1 MPLDREQVLKT
12 ALGIA
17 DAEGLAAVTMRR
29 LGKELGVEAMSL
41 YHHVANKPAL
51 LDGMVDAVFAQV
63 DPPAGAYWKAAL
75 RRHYASLRAVL
86 RAHAWAIP
94 LLESR
99 SSPGLAT
106 LGRHDA
112 VLGVLRGAGFT
123 IPLVAHAIA
132 ALDAY
137 VYGFAVQE
145 ASLPPIETPEVAERI
160 AAGFDEAAF
169 PHLVEL
175 AREHVMRPGYSFAAE
190 FDWGLDLVLD
200 GIGGHLPGVAGA

>member
-1 MPLDREQVLKT
+1 MPLSREQVLGT
-12 ALGIA
+12 ALALA

-51 LDGMVDAVFAQV
+51 LDGLVDAVFAEV
-63 DPPAGAYWKAAL
+63 APPAGAEWRGAL
-75 RRHYASLRAVL
+75 RAHYGSMRAVL
-86 RAHAWAIP
+86 GAHSWAIP

-99 SSPGLAT
+99 ATPGLAT
-106 LGRHDA
+106 LARHDA
-112 VLGVLRGAGFT
+112 VLGTLRGAGFSV
-123 IPLVAHAIA
+123 PLVAHAIA
-132 ALDAY
+132 TLDAF

-145 ASLPPIETPEVAERI
+145 ASLPSIDVPDVAHEI
-160 AAGFDEAAF
+160 TVGFDPGVF

-175 AREHVMRPGYSFAAE
+175 SREYVLRPGYTFAAE

-200 GIGGHLPGVAGA
+200 GIGRHLPGVPPS